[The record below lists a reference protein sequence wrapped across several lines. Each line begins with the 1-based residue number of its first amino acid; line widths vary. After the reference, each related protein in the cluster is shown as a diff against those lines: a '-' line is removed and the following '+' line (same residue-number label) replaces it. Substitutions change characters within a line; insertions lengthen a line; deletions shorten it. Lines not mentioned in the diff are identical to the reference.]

1 MRLSLPDIRRL
12 ALEVAREEGPG
23 IDVVA
28 TTNPEGAV
36 DYTEVVLSVGDS
48 SEPRR
53 IVVSVRRTA
62 SAETIR
68 RTLQA
73 QLRHHLHG

>member
-12 ALEVAREEGPG
+12 ALEVAREVGPG
-23 IDVVA
+23 IHVVA

-36 DYTEVVLSVGDS
+36 DYTEVVLSVEDVP
-48 SEPRR
+48 EPRR

-68 RTLQA
+68 RTLQE
-73 QLRHHLHG
+73 QLRQHLQG